1 MTWISISSL
10 GELYGKSSPKFSN
23 DLIRETGYLSIAAY
37 NTSISFCNSSMSPW
51 HGHALGED
59 GGIGG
64 SSIGIGMQSPFP
76 SLK

>member
-1 MTWISISSL
+1 
-10 GELYGKSSPKFSN
+10 
-23 DLIRETGYLSIAAY
+23 
-37 NTSISFCNSSMSPW
+37 MSPW